1 MFAQFL
7 NSDPASARM
16 FATEQ
21 FFFPATKALL
31 TDAEFIG
38 QTPSF
43 YGGQKVNQLFADIG
57 STVDADFQWPPF
69 LDQAATDW
77 TETVGKSLADR
88 TDTVRALGT
97 WQSRLTTY
105 AKGQGFTVKGAEM
118 SRRRTA
124 GPLFVAPFMV
134 LFLLLFLTPL
144 AYAAYLSLFQER
156 LIGGTAFVGLD
167 NYVTALSD
175 PLLLHGLGRV
185 ALFFVIQV
193 PLMLLL
199 ALAFALA
206 LDSGLLRLARVIR
219 LGIFIPYAVPS
230 VVAALMWGY
239 LYGPDFGP
247 FAQLSRELSL
257 PVPDFLSE
265 GWMLASLA
273 NIVTWEFVGYNMI
286 ILYAA
291 LRTVPPE
298 LYEAAAM
305 DEAGAWRIAWSIKLP
320 ALRPALMLTLL
331 FSVIGSFQ
339 LFNEPNLLMK
349 VAPDVISSSYTA
361 NLYAYSLAFTG
372 QQVNYAATVSFLLGL
387 VIVIAS
393 YAVLLTANRRR
404 TS

>member
-1 MFAQFL
+1 MTATTA
-7 NSDPASARM
+7 ASA
-16 FATEQ
+16 
-21 FFFPATKALL
+21 
-31 TDAEFIG
+31 
-38 QTPSF
+38 
-43 YGGQKVNQLFADIG
+43 
-57 STVDADFQWPPF
+57 
-69 LDQAATDW
+69 
-77 TETVGKSLADR
+77 
-88 TDTVRALGT
+88 
-97 WQSRLTTY
+97 
-105 AKGQGFTVKGAEM
+105 KG
-118 SRRRTA
+118 RRRDGPIRPRRGGARRRRSA
-124 GPLFVAPFMV
+124 GALFVAPFMV
-134 LFLLLFLTPL
+134 LFLLLFLAPL
-144 AYAAYLSLFQER
+144 GYAAYLSLFQER
-156 LIGGTAFVGLD
+156 LVGGTAFVGLD
-167 NYVTALSD
+167 NYVRALGDSQ
-175 PLLLHGLGRV
+175 LLHGVGRV

-206 LDSGLLRLARVIR
+206 LDSGLLWLARFIR

-247 FAQLSRELSL
+247 FAQLSRDLHL
-257 PVPDFLSE
+257 PVPQFLNDT
-265 GWMLASLA
+265 WMLGSLA

-291 LRTVPPE
+291 LRTIPEE

-305 DEAGAWRIAWSIKLP
+305 DGAGAWRTAWSIKLP
-320 ALRPALMLTLL
+320 ALRPTLMLTLL

-349 VAPDVISSSYTA
+349 IAPEVISSSYTA